1 MSSKF
6 GDFIKEK
13 RKEKRLSLRK
23 MAEQLDISPSY
34 WSDIEKGR
42 RNPPQ
47 LDMIEKIVNVLNLSE
62 EEKDQIIDLA
72 SEERGEIP
80 MDLPSYINSSEIAK
94 VALRKASKVEG
105 EDKRL
110 DEAWR
115 NFIKEINE

>member
-47 LDMIEKIVNVLNLSE
+47 LDMIEKIVKVLNLSE
-62 EEKDQIIDLA
+62 DEKDQIIDLA

-105 EDKRL
+105 ENKKL
-110 DEAWR
+110 DEAWKK
-115 NFIKEINE
+115 FIEEINE

>member
-47 LDMIEKIVNVLNLSE
+47 LDMIERIVNVLNLSE
-62 EEKDQIIDLA
+62 DEKDQIIDLA

-105 EDKRL
+105 ENKRL

>member
-105 EDKRL
+105 ENKRL

>member
-62 EEKDQIIDLA
+62 DEKDQIIDLA

-94 VALRKASKVEG
+94 VALRKASKIEG
-105 EDKRL
+105 ENKKL
-110 DEAWR
+110 DEAWKK
-115 NFIKEINE
+115 FIEEINE